1 MRWLLALLLSCSSL
15 SYAAE
20 SQFYGEAQLGLH
32 GVQHSDIDFYP
43 GFASGSVGL
52 YVLPRIGIEVFYDR
66 VIADDREQ
74 DFEVE
79 VNESSGAAIRLESPP
94 LHGLQAYVLLGYVT
108 FSVHQFE
115 IGESSR
121 RLDKEDFSGARVSIG
136 LAQSFKRNRNV
147 QFVVEYRN
155 YDVDSPLNVDGLGL
169 GLRVKLK

>member
-1 MRWLLALLLSCSSL
+1 MRWLLALLLCCSSL

-20 SQFYGEAQLGLH
+20 SQFYGEVQFGLH

-43 GFASGSVGL
+43 SFASGSLGV

-66 VIADDREQ
+66 SIADDREQ
-74 DFEVE
+74 DFEIE
-79 VNESSGAAIRLESPP
+79 VNESSGAALRLESTS

-108 FSVHQFE
+108 YSVHQYE
-115 IGESSR
+115 ISGTSR
-121 RLDKEDFSGARVSIG
+121 RLDKEDFAGARVSIG
-136 LAQSFKRNRNV
+136 LAQTLNRNRNV